1 MDARKKSRL
10 ESTGWTVKD
19 SGDFLELTSME
30 RELVAMRVALG
41 RSLKAYRQKKRLTQS
56 ALAKRLGSSQSRV
69 ARMEGGDASV
79 SLDLLIQGL
88 LALDATRKDVAKVL
102 SGAA

>member
-10 ESTGWTVKD
+10 ESAGWTVGD
-19 SGDFLELTSME
+19 SADFLGLTPME

-41 RSLKAYRQKKRLTQS
+41 RSLKAQRQKKRLTQS
-56 ALAKRLGSSQSRV
+56 ALAKLLGSSQSRV
-69 ARMEGGDASV
+69 AKMEGGDASV

>member
-10 ESTGWTVKD
+10 QSAAWTVKD
-19 SGDFLELTSME
+19 SADFLELTPME

>member
-1 MDARKKSRL
+1 MDARKKARL
-10 ESTGWTVKD
+10 ESAGWTIGD
-19 SGDFLELTSME
+19 AADFLELTPAE
-30 RELVAMRVALG
+30 RALVEMRLALG
-41 RSLKAYRQKKRLTQS
+41 RSLKAQRRKKRLTQS

-69 ARMEGGDASV
+69 AKMEGGDASV

-102 SGAA
+102 AGAA

>member
-1 MDARKKSRL
+1 MDARKKVRL
-10 ESTGWTVKD
+10 ESAGWSV
-19 SGDFLELTSME
+19 GDAAAFLELTPAE
-30 RELVAMRVALG
+30 RELVEIRLVLG
-41 RSLKAYRQKKRLTQS
+41 RSLKAQRQKKHLTQS

-69 ARMEGGDASV
+69 AKMEGGDASV

-102 SGAA
+102 AGAA